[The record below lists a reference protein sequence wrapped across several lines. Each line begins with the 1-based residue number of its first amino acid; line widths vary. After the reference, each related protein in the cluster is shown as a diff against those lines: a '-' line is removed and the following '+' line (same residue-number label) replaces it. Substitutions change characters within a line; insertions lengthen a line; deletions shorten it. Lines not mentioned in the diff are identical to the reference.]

1 MMDKRTPQ
9 SVTGRPSRTW
19 PQNLLLL
26 ARDGRFIGAAS
37 AQWSAQWGGAEGA
50 ALLDAAGLA
59 PSALMAELRSVPM
72 WQERQVVRLRH
83 AEAAA
88 PELLADLAGYLEH
101 PVATTALLVEY
112 EGEMDFRK
120 PPAAWAALLSSV
132 EWRDLNPK
140 GARSFIQDRARAEG
154 YRVAPEAVRALEE
167 WASGDLGLL
176 ASALDLLFLYRIDER
191 SVEAEDLDRLLGAG
205 GTPRQ
210 WDLQDAFLEGRRDR
224 FVSLLEGIR
233 RDSAAAPLAFAG
245 MLGKQMRSLLLLHG
259 QLARGRRASDLS
271 PRDVGQGHPLP
282 LQKLLKVAPRW
293 PEARVRSALGALYEL
308 DLALKG
314 EPGEPWSILERHLLH
329 LI

>member
-1 MMDKRTPQ
+1 MDQRTSQ
-9 SVTGRPSRTW
+9 SGTRRPGRSW
-19 PQNLLLL
+19 PQNLLLV
-26 ARDGRFIGAAS
+26 ARDARFIRAAS
-37 AQWSAQWGGAEGA
+37 EEWSAHWGGADGA

-59 PSALMAELRSVPM
+59 PSALIGELRSVPM
-72 WQERQVVRLRH
+72 WQEHQVVRLRH
-83 AEAAA
+83 AEAAS
-88 PELLADLAGYLEH
+88 PELLADLAGYLGH
-101 PVATTALLVEY
+101 PAATTALLVEV
-112 EGEMDFRK
+112 EGELDFKRL
-120 PPAAWAALLSSV
+120 PPAWAALVSSV

-154 YRVAPEAVRALEE
+154 YRVAPEAARALEE

-191 SVEAEDLDRLLGAG
+191 FVEAEDLDRLLGAG

-259 QLARGRRASDLS
+259 QLARGKRASDLS
-271 PRDVGQGHPLP
+271 PKEVGQGHPLP
-282 LQKLLKVAPRW
+282 VQKLLKVAPRW
-293 PEARVRSALGALYEL
+293 PEARVRSTLGALYEL

-314 EPGEPWSILERHLLH
+314 EAGEAWSILERHLLH